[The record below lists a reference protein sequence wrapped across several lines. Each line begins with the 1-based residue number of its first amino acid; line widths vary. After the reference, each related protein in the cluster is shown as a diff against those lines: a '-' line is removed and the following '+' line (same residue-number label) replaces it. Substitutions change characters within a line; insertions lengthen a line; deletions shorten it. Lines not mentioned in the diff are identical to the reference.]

1 MTPLRCGG
9 SSVIRPIALPWSP
22 PADCGH
28 AISCSGGPPCCAH
41 FTWIRSRLAAIG
53 RLPLLKI
60 AASASGHFESAS
72 SAVVLSLVVFGLV
85 LVVNGVTSLAA
96 RRIRGDEARLGLGIR
111 TQERL
116 APASIR
122 IGTVLVSMGLAGGVV
137 LWILR

>member
-60 AASASGHFESAS
+60 AASASGHYGSGAS
-72 SAVVLSLVVFGLV
+72 TVVLGLVVFGLF
-85 LVVNGVTSLAA
+85 LLLNGITSLVA
-96 RRIRGDEARLGLGIR
+96 RSLWGREATLGLGIR

-122 IGTVLVSMGLAGGVV
+122 IGTVLLSMGMAGGVV